1 MNWKSAFSTAIGK
14 KLIMGLTG
22 VFLILFLVVHCYVNA
37 QIFWNDGGVKF
48 NEHAHFFGTNP
59 IIRTIEIGL
68 FVFLIWHI
76 VQGLRLWAVN
86 SKRRSTRYA
95 VKSRSTSRWYSRSMG
110 LLGTLILLFLVLHL
124 SAFWIPNR
132 GHQLVTGEEID
143 LFEKM
148 KLVFSEAWIVIVYV
162 LGCVSL
168 AFHLVHGF
176 YSAFQTLGLAT
187 HRYKAL
193 IHGIGVAFSI
203 IVPAVFAAMPIAF
216 FTQWIQ

>member
-1 MNWKSAFSTAIGK
+1 MNWKTAFSTAIGK

-22 VFLILFLVVHCYVNA
+22 IFLILFLVVHCYVNA
-37 QIFWNDGGVKF
+37 QIFWNDGGVTF

-68 FVFLIWHI
+68 FVFLIWHM
-76 VQGLRLWAVN
+76 VQGLLLAYN
-86 SKRRSTRYA
+86 NTKRRSTRYA
-95 VKSRSTSRWYSRSMG
+95 VKSRNTSRWYSRSMG
-110 LLGTLILLFLVLHL
+110 LLGTLILLFLILHL

-132 GHQLVTGEEID
+132 GSQLVTGEEID

-148 KLVFSEAWIVIVYV
+148 KLTFSEAWIVIIYV
-162 LGCVSL
+162 LGCISL
-168 AFHLVHGF
+168 AFHLLHGF

-187 HRYKAL
+187 HRYKGL
-193 IHGIGVAFSI
+193 IRGIGVAFSI
-203 IVPAVFAAMPIAF
+203 FVPAVFAAMPIAF